1 MPTLTSWKT
10 LAGLFLITAVPAYA
24 GFEVNDHQGRIEIRD
39 NGKLVFSWQS
49 TPIKNPRG
57 GPEFAGSAFIHPL
70 CTPSGFQLTDA
81 QPSDHLHHFGVWWPW
96 KFLATGGQKFN
107 TWELQ
112 SRQGR
117 HVAVSAAVTSKSADE
132 VILRLVNQSEI
143 KTTNTTADTTGTKY
157 RPVISEQTNLRFARL
172 GKDAYVLDLSI
183 RQEPVEGKKIEVVK
197 YRYSGFSWRG
207 TPDFKKANSRMQTSG
222 GHNRDT
228 ANGQTARWAM
238 VSGDVPSDPQK
249 GQATILIMS
258 AAPKN
263 GATPER
269 LRVWNSKASTDAQ
282 FINFNPVVET
292 TQTMDTSQPGVAS
305 RKYRLILA
313 DRSINPTEAERLW
326 QVWK

>member
-10 LAGLFLITAVPAYA
+10 LAGLFLITAVPANA
-24 GFEVNDHQGRIEIRD
+24 GFEVEDHQGRIEIRD
-39 NGKLVFSWQS
+39 NEKLVFAWQS
-49 TPIKNPRG
+49 TPIKNPSG

-70 CTPSGFQLTDA
+70 CTPSGFKLTDA

-96 KFLATGGQKFN
+96 KFLATGGQQFN

-112 SRQGR
+112 NKQGR

-132 VILRLVNQSEI
+132 VILKLVNQSEI
-143 KTTNTTADTTGTKY
+143 KDTTDTTDTKY
-157 RPVISEQTNLRFARL
+157 QPVINEQTTLRFARL
-172 GKDAYVLDLSI
+172 GKDAYVLDLAV

-238 VSGDVPSDPQK
+238 VSGDVPAGPQ

-263 GATPER
+263 GGTPER
-269 LRVWNSKASTDAQ
+269 LRVWNSKAGTDAQ

-292 TQTMDTSQPGVAS
+292 TQTMDADHPGVAS

-313 DRSINPTEAERLW
+313 DRSIHPAEAERLW

>member
-1 MPTLTSWKT
+1 MKPSTLLMSLLW
-10 LAGLFLITAVPAYA
+10 LTALPAYA
-24 GFEVNDHQGRIEIRD
+24 GFEVKEHQGRIEIRD
-39 NGKLVFSWQS
+39 NGKLVFGWQS
-49 TPIKNPRG
+49 APIKKPRG

-70 CTPSGFQLTDA
+70 CTPSGFKLTDA

-96 KFLATGGQKFN
+96 KFLSTDGRKFN

-112 SRQGR
+112 VKQGR
-117 HVAVSAAVTSKSADE
+117 HAAVSATVTSKSADE
-132 VILRLVNQSEI
+132 VVLKLVNQSEI
-143 KTTNTTADTTGTKY
+143 KTTADTKY
-157 RPVISEQTNLRFARL
+157 QPVITEQTTLRFARL
-172 GKDAYVLDLSI
+172 GKDAYVLDLTI
-183 RQEPVEGKKIEVVK
+183 RQEPVKGKNVEVIK

-207 TPDFKKANSRMQTSG
+207 TPDFKKANSQMQTSG

-238 VSGDVPSDPQK
+238 VSGDVPSGVQK
-249 GQATILIMS
+249 EKATILIMS

-263 GATPER
+263 GGTPER
-269 LRVWNSKASTDAQ
+269 LRVWNSKVGTDAQ

-292 TQTMDTSQPGVAS
+292 TQTMDTQHPGVSS

-313 DRSINPTEAERLW
+313 DRAIKPTEAKQLW